1 MRLMAGS
8 QGIAALSRSVFMVCL
23 DLESI
28 DHRILIP
35 VKGNLVVSPPPQR
48 FHLVQD
54 KARVHPRIVWDG
66 VADSVTLETLMA
78 RSRGRDGLMTLNG
91 LAFHGSVSLV
101 GRSQDERKMKALERA
116 FLHMTALAGGR
127 KELFVSP

>member
-54 KARVHPRIVWDG
+54 KAWVHTL
-66 VADSVTLETLMA
+66 DSM
-78 RSRGRDGLMTLNG
+78 GRC
-91 LAFHGSVSLV
+91 
-101 GRSQDERKMKALERA
+101 
-116 FLHMTALAGGR
+116 GGR
-127 KELFVSP
+127 GDIRDVDGAFPGQGW